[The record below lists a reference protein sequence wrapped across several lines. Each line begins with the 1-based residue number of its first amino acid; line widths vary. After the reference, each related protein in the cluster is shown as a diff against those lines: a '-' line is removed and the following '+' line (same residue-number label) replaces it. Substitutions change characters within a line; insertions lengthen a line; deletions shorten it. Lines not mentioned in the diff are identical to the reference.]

1 MATTINVFGFLLL
14 SLAKSC
20 RAGAGLEPV
29 CSKFEYEEKLLAKT
43 MRLESKVDG
52 LEDRVSGIESML
64 EALQQEKGMSYFIY
78 QYDECLLFFFLT
90 VDYRDKGH

>member
-1 MATTINVFGFLLL
+1 MATAINVIGFLLL

-43 MRLESKVDG
+43 MRLESKIDG
-52 LEDRVSGIESML
+52 LEDRVSGIESIL
-64 EALQQEKGMSYFIY
+64 AALLQEKGMSYFIY
-78 QYDECLLFFFLT
+78 EHMMNVFCFFLNCGLS
-90 VDYRDKGH
+90 R